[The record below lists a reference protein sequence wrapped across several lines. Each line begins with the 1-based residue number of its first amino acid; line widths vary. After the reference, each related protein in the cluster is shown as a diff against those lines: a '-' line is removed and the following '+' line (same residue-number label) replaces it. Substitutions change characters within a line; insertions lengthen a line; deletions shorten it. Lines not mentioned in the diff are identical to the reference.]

1 MREILTGPLTRQDEM
16 LTVSDIWDSS
26 SHWNLSAISF
36 ILSPDLLKIL
46 QAIPQPLNPTD
57 VDGQF
62 WCFSR
67 NGTFISKSA
76 YRIALN
82 FILKNSPPQEVLD
95 KGKGGPLSPYIFIL
109 CMEYLAWLIQVEVDG
124 GHWTGIKASRNGPSF
139 THLFFVDDLILFAK
153 ANKKSCQAIT

>member
-1 MREILTGPLTRQDEM
+1 M

-57 VDGQF
+57 ADGQF

-82 FILKNSPPQEVLD
+82 LET
-95 KGKGGPLSPYIFIL
+95 PYQSIFCWKWIWKL
-109 CMEYLAWLIQVEVDG
+109 HTI
-124 GHWTGIKASRNGPSF
+124 P
-139 THLFFVDDLILFAK
+139 
-153 ANKKSCQAIT
+153 